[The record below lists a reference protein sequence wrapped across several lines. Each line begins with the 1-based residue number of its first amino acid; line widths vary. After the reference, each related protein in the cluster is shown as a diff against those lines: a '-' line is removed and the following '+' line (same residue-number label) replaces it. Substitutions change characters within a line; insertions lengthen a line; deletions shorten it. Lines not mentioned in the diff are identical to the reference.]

1 MLLQI
6 LTVCDAHQA
15 AWGVV
20 IFAQFSQFLEEW
32 KNMQPK
38 AHYIVLP
45 HIFVVRILNTES
57 LGSMYRNH
65 QLLRTVPLIPN
76 CTIPSIPDIS
86 SWLSL
91 EPLVTTIRVCRGAG
105 SRRHEAVVVVWHQAP
120 PTPGWQ
126 HNPEQILS
134 NSITC
139 MSSVNTN
146 EYEYL
151 LSEY

>member
-1 MLLQI
+1 MCVSDTQSIKSVVNAFANSHCLRYAPVGESI
-6 LTVCDAHQA
+6 
-15 AWGVV
+15 V

-105 SRRHEAVVVVWHQAP
+105 SRRHEAVVVV
-120 PTPGWQ
+120 
-126 HNPEQILS
+126 
-134 NSITC
+134 
-139 MSSVNTN
+139 
-146 EYEYL
+146 
-151 LSEY
+151 